1 MAILKIL
8 ILADVPPDVIGGA
21 EMQAWRLARAWRDA
35 GHDVE
40 IAGHRIPDA
49 MREGIRLHHLPVL
62 KRAGRALRGATYFA
76 ALAWFLT
83 VRKRSYYDLIYC
95 RFLGEAALSVAVLK
109 QLRLIHAPLV
119 AVPAAGGREG
129 NADLALLHSLPA
141 TDRLIGLLNRQCDCV
156 NYIAPGIA
164 QTFREAGLAP
174 RQTTRIPNG
183 VDLPAWEAR
192 EPPGPELLFVGR
204 LAPQKGLDLL
214 LPVLA
219 QLRASGRNFR
229 CTLIGDGPLRGK
241 LESQA
246 RDLGLSDC
254 VTFMGAQPQAV
265 VRAQLAKA
273 RAFVLPSR
281 YEGLSNAALEAL
293 AHGVPCVLSRCGGV
307 DSYFSS
313 KTGWVFD
320 FGDDVA
326 LGKALIDALDLPDAS
341 WLEMST
347 NCRLLADAHFN
358 IEKVGRAYLECFQ
371 NICGKISSA

>member
-1 MAILKIL
+1 MKIL

-40 IAGHRIPDA
+40 IAGHRIPDV
-49 MREGIRLHHLPVL
+49 MREGIRLHHLPVF

-83 VRKRSYYDLIYC
+83 ARKRSSYDLIYC
-95 RFLGEAALSVAVLK
+95 RFIGEAALSMAVLK

-119 AVPAAGGREG
+119 AVPAASGREG

-156 NYIAPGIA
+156 NYIAPGIE

-219 QLRASGRNFR
+219 RLRASGRDFL

-246 RDLGLSDC
+246 RDLGLGDC
-254 VTFMGAQPQAV
+254 VTFMGAQPQTV

-307 DSYFSS
+307 DACLTEES
-313 KTGWVFD
+313 GWVFD
-320 FGDDVA
+320 VGDATGLETA
-326 LGKALIDALDLPDAS
+326 LQAALDLTPQRHAA
-341 WLEMST
+341 MSRA
-347 NCRLLADAHFN
+347 CRKLVEEHFSL
-358 IEKVGRAYLECFQ
+358 EKVARQYLDCF
-371 NICGKISSA
+371 SVLVSAKA